1 MLKSGATKREVIAG
15 LGQFLDI
22 MKTRLDRIGIDLN
35 NPTLKEFKQYAS
47 IFGFVLIPRV
57 EDGFAVAGAG

>member
-1 MLKSGATKREVIAG
+1 VLKPGAAKRDVIVG

-35 NPTLKEFKQYAS
+35 NPTLEEFKQYAS
-47 IFGFVLIPRV
+47 IFGVVLIPRV
-57 EDGFAVAGAG
+57 EDGYAVAGAG